1 MSPVFYSSP
10 QNGAFSSS
18 CPIFQKIVQ
27 SKKKKKI
34 QLFLDRTC
42 TFVLAPVFNT
52 SHREWSFSC
61 ALDGQVK
68 NWRAEPKGTSDR
80 ETAGKIVFCSLLPQ
94 KDLQAA
100 FIFNFYQKFLQ
111 RGFFSFRQLPE
122 YCLNVQYKMFL
133 KELFSYFRIMHLKY
147 DIRVIRLTFL

>member
-1 MSPVFYSSP
+1 MSPFFYSSP

-18 CPIFQKIVQ
+18 YPIFQKIVQ

-68 NWRAEPKGTSDR
+68 NCTSDR
-80 ETAGKIVFCSLLPQ
+80 ETAGKIVFVLYYLKRTC
-94 KDLQAA
+94 
-100 FIFNFYQKFLQ
+100 
-111 RGFFSFRQLPE
+111 RQLSFSISIKSFCKE
-122 YCLNVQYKMFL
+122 AFLVSDSCLNIVLMSNIRC
-133 KELFSYFRIMHLKY
+133 FSKNYSHTSESCI
-147 DIRVIRLTFL
+147 